1 MNEVRVASEEKEF
14 FNVWNIRNFLYL
26 REGQKKKLK
35 IRTLKIIFM
44 ILFGFVLF
52 GQLLNSCSE
61 PEIRIGSNTTFEVP
75 TVIQPSE
82 PIEFDKYKVT
92 SDAQGMDA
100 KKRAKTK
107 EIVLQKMSVVSF
119 SSADKIPAGTEAN
132 AQLSSGGSNGIVKAV
147 LSENIMG
154 ESDMIAP
161 KGSILL
167 GSGQSSDERLYI
179 TFNKL
184 IRPDKTQIKVKAQA
198 FDAADR
204 ILGLKGEKSGDYA
217 FKIAASSGLF
227 FLSGMAEGMQS
238 QSNIFAPQKPSMRD
252 AALQGVAQATV
263 EHGKKFIDSMNN
275 KTVIEVKH
283 STPIVVIF
291 DDGENQ

>member
-1 MNEVRVASEEKEF
+1 MTKVQIGSEEKEF
-14 FNVWNIRNFLYL
+14 SGTWNLKNFLYL

-35 IRTLKIIFM
+35 IRTLKIIFLV
-44 ILFGFVLF
+44 LFGFVLF
-52 GQLLNSCSE
+52 GQLLNSCSD
-61 PEIRIGSNTTFEVP
+61 PEGQSSNSTFEVP
-75 TVIQPSE
+75 SVIQPSD
-82 PIEFDKYKVT
+82 PIELKKYKVT
-92 SDAQGMDA
+92 ADAQNIEA
-100 KKRAKTK
+100 KKKARAR
-107 EIVLQKMSVVSF
+107 EVVLQKLSVVSF
-119 SSADKIPAGTEAN
+119 SNNDKIPAGTEAS
-132 AQLSSGGSNGIVKAV
+132 AQLSSGGSNGIVKAI
-147 LSENIMG
+147 LSENISG

-179 TFNKL
+179 VFNKL

-198 FDAADR
+198 FDAGDR
-204 ILGLKGEKSGDYA
+204 ILGLKGAKVGDFA

-238 QSNIFAPQKPSMRD
+238 QTSIFSNQRPSVRD

-263 EHGKKFIDSMNN
+263 EHGKQLVDSMNN

-283 STPIVVIF
+283 STPIIVIF
-291 DDGENQ
+291 DDGETQ